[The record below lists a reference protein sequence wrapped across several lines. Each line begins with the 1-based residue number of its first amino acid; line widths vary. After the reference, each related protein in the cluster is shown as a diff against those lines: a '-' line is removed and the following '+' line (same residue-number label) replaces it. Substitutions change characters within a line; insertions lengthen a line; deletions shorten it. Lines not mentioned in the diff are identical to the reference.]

1 MSQDASDRQ
10 PSTVS
15 LHCFGGEYDD
25 PADVLEN
32 VKAVVTFLNGAVCN
46 ALSGRS
52 GHLTGEGILGVN
64 LIFGAVVSS
73 LDAVSKTI
81 RNTRDH

>member
-15 LHCFGGEYDD
+15 LPCFGSDYDD

-46 ALSGRS
+46 ALSGRN

-73 LDAVSKTI
+73 LDAVTKAVRT
-81 RNTRDH
+81 TREH